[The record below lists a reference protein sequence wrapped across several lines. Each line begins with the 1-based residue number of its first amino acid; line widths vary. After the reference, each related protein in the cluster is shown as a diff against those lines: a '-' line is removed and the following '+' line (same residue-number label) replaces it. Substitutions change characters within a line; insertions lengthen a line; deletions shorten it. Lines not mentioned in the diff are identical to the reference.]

1 MSVILVD
8 VRYLGIAI
16 RRGRQDARLQ
26 CHELAR
32 ILKIDRRTMLR
43 IERGKEIPSEDV
55 MRKIICTG
63 CCMLMVRGRR

>member
-16 RRGRQDARLQ
+16 RRGRKDARLQ
-26 CHELAR
+26 RHELAR

-43 IERGKEIPSEDV
+43 IEQGKESPSEDV
-55 MRKIICTG
+55 MRKIICAG